1 MQRLAHLF
9 RSWTP
14 GLIILLALFPSL
26 VWLLGDQSVWTWDQ
40 SWYALNTVG
49 LFHSLLA
56 SPLSWLDDL
65 IAACIAQPPGIAW
78 LGQFFVPLSFL
89 TGSTNSALLLSILA
103 TNLTSLVLI
112 YKALFRLFRGRWQ
125 IAITSTLFVAAGPLF
140 IALTHQFFAESL
152 QLLTVSW
159 FFWIFA
165 SAASLS
171 RLHLVTHLLLA
182 ASVAMAAKSSSPL
195 YCFAFAGLA
204 IYSALVCGQK
214 PSDEPMRRH
223 WTGRQ
228 VSRSLLGVAGLA
240 SLPLLASLWYVRN
253 GTSMREHVKVSASAE
268 YWGERDLFF
277 NKLQH
282 WVGAFANHFFLRFSL
297 LYTFLLILA
306 VLVGICLAWRRHGL
320 RRPDLLDVAAGV
332 SFLQILVSLS
342 IFSLVPNED
351 ARYLLPLAPY
361 LSLLMAWLL
370 ARLSKPWIW
379 LTLGVFFAQLSTV
392 HAQAL
397 GLSPLG
403 QDSIPW
409 LIAMETDSQVK
420 DRINELVSI
429 TCSAS
434 DPGQSVAIEVGADLN
449 VMNPFTLGAIA
460 AARSPAFVGLRSK
473 PCDFIS
479 SVKQATTLD
488 PLVRSLNEKRPRY
501 LVAIEEMA
509 KLPPWMAPEFT
520 NKVSGLVTPEFART
534 QGYALQSRI
543 NDFFGTSIL
552 VYRRG

>member
-1 MQRLAHLF
+1 MQRLPHLL
-9 RSWTP
+9 RSWIP
-14 GLIILLALFPSL
+14 GLIIFLSLFPSL
-26 VWLLGDQSVWTWDQ
+26 VWLLRDQSVWTWDQ

-49 LFHSLLA
+49 LFHSLIA
-56 SPLSWLDDL
+56 SPLSWLNDL

-89 TGSTNSALLLSILA
+89 MGSMNSALLLSILV

-112 YKALFRLFRGRWQ
+112 YKALFRLFRGRWP

-140 IALTHQFFAESL
+140 ISLTHQFFAESL
-152 QLLTVSW
+152 QLLCVSW

-171 RLHLVTHLLLA
+171 RLRLVTHLLLA

-195 YCFAFAGLA
+195 YCLGFAGLA
-204 IYSALVCGQK
+204 IYSALACAQK
-214 PSDEPMRRH
+214 QRAEPMRSH
-223 WTGRQ
+223 WMYRQ
-228 VSRSLLGVAGLA
+228 FNRALGVAGLA
-240 SLPLLASLWYVRN
+240 SLPLLVSLWYTRN

-268 YWGERDLFF
+268 HWGERDLFF
-277 NKLQH
+277 NKFQH
-282 WVGAFANHFFLRFSL
+282 WVGAFADHFFLRFSL

-306 VLVGICLAWRRHGL
+306 VLVVMCLAWRRQGL
-320 RRPDLLDVAAGV
+320 RRPELLDVAAGV
-332 SFLQILVSLS
+332 SFLQIVVSLS

-351 ARYLLPLAPY
+351 GRYLLPLAPY

-370 ARLSKPWIW
+370 AKLSKLWIW
-379 LTLGVFFAQLSTV
+379 LTLAVFFAQLSTV

-409 LIAMETDSQVK
+409 LVAMEADSQVK
-420 DRINELVSI
+420 DKITELVSI

-434 DPGQSVAIEVGADLN
+434 DPGQAVSIEVGADLN
-449 VMNPFTLGAIA
+449 VINPFTLGAIA

-488 PLVRSLNEKRPRY
+488 PLVRSLNERRPRY

-520 NKVSGLVTPEFART
+520 NKVSGLVTPDFARA